1 MSPRTIDRVAAVFR
15 EVLNVGPDRDPRE
28 AVPGD
33 DWAWDSLAH
42 VSLVAALESEFGV
55 SIDLDASLAM
65 TSFPAAVATLA
76 EAGVTFPEE
85 EAS

>member
-1 MSPRTIDRVAAVFR
+1 MPAENIDKVAAVFR

-28 AVPGD
+28 ALPGE

-65 TSFPAAVATLA
+65 TSFREAVAILA
-76 EAGVTFPEE
+76 DAGVPFGRG
-85 EAS
+85 EAP

>member
-1 MSPRTIDRVAAVFR
+1 MTARNVDKVAAVFR

-28 AVPGD
+28 ALAGD

-55 SIDLDASLAM
+55 TIDVDASLGM
-65 TSFPAAVATLA
+65 TSFREAVATLA
-76 EAGVTFPEE
+76 EAGVPFGPG
-85 EAS
+85 EAP